1 MKRLNLNK
9 QSIRRESTVRDY
21 LENCHHRLDG
31 DIVGLWL
38 LVGMGR
44 RNYQLEDGDLR
55 EFIIYAIIQLF
66 AHGAYVIDASKD
78 PALLWEK
85 TDRYGP
91 DPEEA
96 AFNIVKEWNA
106 KGEPDIRG
114 WDGIAFAKPE
124 WLASEANERNKKG

>member
-9 QSIRRESTVRDY
+9 QSVRRESTVGEY
-21 LENCHHRLDG
+21 LKNCHHELDG
-31 DIVGLWL
+31 DLVGLWG
-38 LVGMGR
+38 LVGIGR
-44 RNYQLEDGDLR
+44 RFYGLKDGDLR

-66 AHGAYVIDASKD
+66 AHGAHVIDGSKD
-78 PALLWEK
+78 PAFLWEK
-85 TDRYGP
+85 TDRYGS

-114 WDGIAFAKPE
+114 WDGIAFATQE
-124 WLASEANERNKKG
+124 WLDSSDNRRDA